1 MSMSINFKLVR
12 STQYYSPTEIGSRV
26 PPTNKADTNR
36 ATPAEAGWG
45 RRAHL
50 LGLSS
55 TLSTFDSPLY
65 ICGRRFLKREL

>member
-1 MSMSINFKLVR
+1 MSMSINVKLFR
-12 STQYYSPTEIGSRV
+12 SAQYYSPTEIESRI
-26 PPTNKADTNR
+26 PPINKADKNS
-36 ATPAEAGWG
+36 TPAEAGWG

-65 ICGRRFLKREL
+65 FRGRHFLKLAL

>member
-1 MSMSINFKLVR
+1 MSLSINFKLFR
-12 STQYYSPTEIGSRV
+12 SIQYYSPTEIKSRI
-26 PPTNKADTNR
+26 PPINKADKNR

-55 TLSTFDSPLY
+55 TLSTSDSPLY
-65 ICGRRFLKREL
+65 FRGRHFLKLEL

>member
-1 MSMSINFKLVR
+1 MSMSINFKLFR
-12 STQYYSPTEIGSRV
+12 STQYYAPTEIGSRI
-26 PPTNKADTNR
+26 PPTNKAGKNR

-55 TLSTFDSPLY
+55 TLPAFDSPLY
-65 ICGRRFLKREL
+65 FRGRHV